1 MVNIWAI
8 QSLKDGAGC
17 VLSIVRT
24 SVMVTG
30 ACFIGFSLA
39 ATIGDTRSFLVLGGR
54 LCHDQLT
61 SFVSDHVLIRA
72 PWFRRETHRQTDRR
86 TGRQTRRQRSNRQN
100 RTMNQTVVFNLF
112 HALSPFFWEHIFV
125 RITMLVCDVKFDICT
140 VWVKKIPPHGF
151 LIFSQTVG
159 NF

>member
-1 MVNIWAI
+1 MLYTVNYRYVLDEMVNIWAI

-61 SFVSDHVLIRA
+61 LTSFVSDHVLIRA

-86 TGRQTRRQRSNRQN
+86 KGRETKGRGATGKIELWIKLWFST
-100 RTMNQTVVFNLF
+100 
-112 HALSPFFWEHIFV
+112 FFMLCGPSSENISLLELLCWFV
-125 RITMLVCDVKFDICT
+125 M
-140 VWVKKIPPHGF
+140 
-151 LIFSQTVG
+151 
-159 NF
+159 